1 MIRDVGI
8 SKRDNVIKQATRL
21 FREKGYASASM
32 RDLAKKLG
40 IEAASLYSHIKSKE
54 EILQQICFEKAD
66 AFNEK
71 LNELDN
77 VEDDYEKKLEQ
88 FLIGHIEVLLSD
100 TDSSA
105 VFLNEWKHLS
115 EPFYSKLNRMKD
127 EYESKLVE
135 IYRQGINEGK
145 FIDLNEK
152 LSVLTMLSSVNWVI
166 TWYKPTGSL
175 NPHELSKALAHRII
189 HGIMTK

>member
-1 MIRDVGI
+1 MIRDAGI

-54 EILQQICFEKAD
+54 EILQHICFEKAD

-71 LNELDN
+71 LNELEEIKN
-77 VEDDYEKKLEQ
+77 NNEKRLEQ
-88 FLIGHIEVLLSD
+88 FLIGHVEVLLSD

-115 EPFYSKLNRMKD
+115 EPHYSRLNKMKD
-127 EYESKLVE
+127 EYESKLID
-135 IYRQGINEGK
+135 IYREGKVEGK

-166 TWYKPTGSL
+166 NWYRPTGTL
-175 NPHELSKALAHRII
+175 NPHELAKALAHRII